1 MAKGQK
7 TSDDIRAAAMAA
19 LLAGQRVGEVAAQLN
34 VSAATVSRIKQQIP
48 PDQLKELETRQEE
61 TFGDLLAGYLRET
74 ITTLRE
80 QAIFFRN
87 KTWLFRQSASEVAV
101 LHGVCA
107 DKGLRLLEAI
117 ERSNEVEETTE
128 TPETEPAPVHSEG
141 EPDLPILQT
150 QPSPD

>member
-1 MAKGQK
+1 
-7 TSDDIRAAAMAA
+7 MAA

-34 VSAATVSRIKQQIP
+34 VSAATVSRIKAQMP

-61 TFGDLLAGYLRET
+61 NFGDLLAGYLRES

-80 QAIFFRN
+80 QTIFFRN
-87 KTWLFRQSASEVAV
+87 KTWLFRQSASELAV
-101 LHGVCA
+101 LHGVAC
-107 DKGLRLLEAI
+107 DKALRLLEAI
-117 ERSNEVEETTE
+117 ERANEIEETTE

-141 EPDLPILQT
+141 ESDLPVLQT